1 MKTLKIIACL
11 LFFIFVWGTVYSDS
25 PLKQKNEKQKK
36 QAPVDGPYVLYGE
49 EGDRRVIWVDEQGKI
64 QDSTYRDVPEDFE
77 LNVVSH
83 KGNHHFQ
90 VKLHPVERPL
100 WKSEQRE
107 KTLIISDPHGDL
119 ESFVS
124 VLRNNGVIGKNYKW
138 KFGKNQVI
146 IIGDVFDRGKDVL
159 PIFWLIYKLE
169 QEAKDAGGV
178 MTFMLGNHEE
188 MVLRGN
194 LKYTRSKYKDLATS
208 LGMEYV
214 DLWHEKSE
222 LGRWL
227 RSRNLIQVVGKNL
240 FVHAGLSK
248 EFTGMDNAVTG
259 VNEETAKSIFLS
271 KKERQELSAL
281 SDSIY
286 CDRGP
291 FWFRGMVKGEEK
303 YRPSTPEDVNR
314 ILKKYGVNRIF
325 VGHTIFDDVTAFFN
339 GKVVA
344 VNVNN
349 QKNRES
355 GKGRGI
361 LMKGNTLYVIYDK
374 GKPREFL
381 YQ

>member
-1 MKTLKIIACL
+1 MKCRLWKYLYYLVLLVFGGQLYGQEAECL
-11 LFFIFVWGTVYSDS
+11 L
-25 PLKQKNEKQKK
+25 
-36 QAPVDGPYVLYGE
+36 VDGPYVLYDEAGNI
-49 EGDRRVIWVDEQGKI
+49 RVIRVDERGII
-64 QDSTYRDVPEDFE
+64 QDNTYEETSEGFKLD
-77 LNVVSH
+77 VVSQ
-83 KGNHHFQ
+83 KGGHRFQ

-100 WKSEQRE
+100 WKSGQRE

-119 ESFVS
+119 ECFVS

-146 IIGDVFDRGKDVL
+146 VIGDVFDRGKDVL

-248 EFTGMDNAVTG
+248 EFTGMGNAVTE
-259 VNEETAKSIFLS
+259 VNEEMARSIFLP
-271 KKERQELSAL
+271 KKERQELSL
-281 SDSIY
+281 IH
-286 CDRGP
+286 
-291 FWFRGMVKGEEK
+291 
-303 YRPSTPEDVNR
+303 
-314 ILKKYGVNRIF
+314 I
-325 VGHTIFDDVTAFFN
+325 
-339 GKVVA
+339 
-344 VNVNN
+344 
-349 QKNRES
+349 
-355 GKGRGI
+355 
-361 LMKGNTLYVIYDK
+361 
-374 GKPREFL
+374 
-381 YQ
+381 

>member
-1 MKTLKIIACL
+1 MNVLKIVACL
-11 LFFIFVWGTVYSDS
+11 LFFSFVWCVGYGDT
-25 PLKQKNEKQKK
+25 PLKPKKEEQAK
-36 QAPVDGPYVLYGE
+36 QAPVDGPYVLYDEVGNA
-49 EGDRRVIWVDEQGKI
+49 RVIRVDERGVVRDSVYGKL
-64 QDSTYRDVPEDFE
+64 PEGFKLD
-77 LNVVSH
+77 VVSQ
-83 KGNHHFQ
+83 KGGHRFQ

-100 WKSEQRE
+100 WKSGQRE

-124 VLRNNGVIGKNYKW
+124 VLCNNGVIGKNYKW

-146 IIGDVFDRGKDVL
+146 VIGDVFDRGKDVL
-159 PIFWLIYKLE
+159 PIFWLMYKLE

-208 LGMEYV
+208 LGIEYA

-248 EFTGMDNAVTG
+248 EFTGMGNAVTE
-259 VNEETAKSIFLS
+259 VNEEMARSIFLP

-286 CDRGP
+286 CNRGP
-291 FWFRGMVKGEEK
+291 FWFRGMVKDEEK
-303 YRPSTPEDVNR
+303 YSPSTPEDVER
-314 ILKKYGVNRIF
+314 ILEQYGVDRIF
-325 VGHTIFDDVTAFFN
+325 VGHTIFDDVTPFFD

-344 VNVNN
+344 VNVASA
-349 QKNRES
+349 RLS
-355 GKGRGI
+355 
-361 LMKGNTLYVIYDK
+361 
-374 GKPREFL
+374 
-381 YQ
+381 

>member
-1 MKTLKIIACL
+1 M
-11 LFFIFVWGTVYSDS
+11 
-25 PLKQKNEKQKK
+25 
-36 QAPVDGPYVLYGE
+36 
-49 EGDRRVIWVDEQGKI
+49 
-64 QDSTYRDVPEDFE
+64 
-77 LNVVSH
+77 
-83 KGNHHFQ
+83 
-90 VKLHPVERPL
+90 
-100 WKSEQRE
+100 
-107 KTLIISDPHGDL
+107 
-119 ESFVS
+119 
-124 VLRNNGVIGKNYKW
+124 
-138 KFGKNQVI
+138 
-146 IIGDVFDRGKDVL
+146 L
-159 PIFWLIYKLE
+159 PIFWLMYKLE

-208 LGMEYV
+208 LGMEYA

-248 EFTGMDNAVTG
+248 EFTGMGNAVTE
-259 VNEETAKSIFLS
+259 VNEEMARSIFLP

-291 FWFRGMVKGEEK
+291 FWFRGMVKDEEK
-303 YRPSTPEDVNR
+303 YSPSTPEDVER
-314 ILKKYGVNRIF
+314 ILEQYGVDRIF
-325 VGHTIFDDVTAFFN
+325 VGHTIFDDVTPFFD

-349 QKNRES
+349 QKNREA
-355 GKGRGI
+355 GKGR
-361 LMKGNTLYVIYDK
+361 
-374 GKPREFL
+374 ES
-381 YQ
+381 

>member
-1 MKTLKIIACL
+1 MLHDEVGNA
-11 LFFIFVWGTVYSDS
+11 
-25 PLKQKNEKQKK
+25 
-36 QAPVDGPYVLYGE
+36 
-49 EGDRRVIWVDEQGKI
+49 RVIRVDERGVVRDSVYGKL
-64 QDSTYRDVPEDFE
+64 PEGFKLD
-77 LNVVSH
+77 VVSQ
-83 KGNHHFQ
+83 KGGHRFQ

-100 WKSEQRE
+100 WKSGQRE

-124 VLRNNGVIGKNYKW
+124 VLCNNGVIGKNYKW

-146 IIGDVFDRGKDVL
+146 VIGDVFDRGKDVL
-159 PIFWLIYKLE
+159 PIFWLMYKLE

-208 LGMEYV
+208 LGIEYA

-248 EFTGMDNAVTG
+248 EFTGMGNAVTE
-259 VNEETAKSIFLS
+259 VNEEMARSIFLP

-286 CDRGP
+286 CNRDLFGS
-291 FWFRGMVKGEEK
+291 EE
-303 YRPSTPEDVNR
+303 
-314 ILKKYGVNRIF
+314 G
-325 VGHTIFDDVTAFFN
+325 
-339 GKVVA
+339 
-344 VNVNN
+344 
-349 QKNRES
+349 
-355 GKGRGI
+355 
-361 LMKGNTLYVIYDK
+361 
-374 GKPREFL
+374 
-381 YQ
+381 

>member
-1 MKTLKIIACL
+1 MNVLKIVACL
-11 LFFIFVWGTVYSDS
+11 LFFSFVWCVGYGDT
-25 PLKQKNEKQKK
+25 PLKPKKEEQAK
-36 QAPVDGPYVLYGE
+36 QAPVDGPYVLYDEVGNA
-49 EGDRRVIWVDEQGKI
+49 RVIRVDERGVVRDSVYGKL
-64 QDSTYRDVPEDFE
+64 PEGFKLD
-77 LNVVSH
+77 VVSQ
-83 KGNHHFQ
+83 KGGHRFQ

-100 WKSEQRE
+100 WKSGQRE

-124 VLRNNGVIGKNYKW
+124 VLCNNGVIGKNYKW

-146 IIGDVFDRGKDVL
+146 VIGDVFDRGKDVL
-159 PIFWLIYKLE
+159 PIFWLMYKLE
-169 QEAKDAGGV
+169 QEGGV

-208 LGMEYV
+208 LGIEYA

-248 EFTGMDNAVTG
+248 EFTGMGNAVTE
-259 VNEETAKSIFLS
+259 VNEEMARSIFLP

-286 CDRGP
+286 CNRGP
-291 FWFRGMVKGEEK
+291 FWFRGMVKDEEK
-303 YRPSTPEDVNR
+303 YSPSTPEDVER
-314 ILKKYGVNRIF
+314 ILEQYGVDRIF
-325 VGHTIFDDVTAFFN
+325 VGHTIFDDVTPFFD

-349 QKNRES
+349 QKNREA

-361 LMKGNTLYVIYDK
+361 LMQGNTLYVIYDK
-374 GKPREFL
+374 GKPRKF
-381 YQ
+381 